1 MLFEDSYL
9 EVVGS
14 SLGLFKDKGSKF
26 IAYTFHIK
34 DEDDVKTRIAEI
46 RKKEYTARH
55 HCYAYVLN
63 PDKSIQRDS
72 DDGEP
77 SNTAGKPILGQLLS
91 NDLTNTLII
100 VVRYFGGVKLGVGG
114 LINAYRNAAAD
125 ALENTPVEQRFVKE
139 VFVVHFQYP
148 QMNNVMRI
156 VKDLKLEVIQQKFE
170 IECELTFSI
179 RKCQSEKMQGIF
191 ALNHKVK
198 LVYQKTI

>member
-14 SLGLFKDKGSKF
+14 SQGLFKDKGSKF

-34 DEDDVKTRIAEI
+34 DEDDVKSRMAEVK
-46 RKKEYTARH
+46 KKEYAAH
-55 HCYAYVLN
+55 HYCYAYVLN
-63 PDKSIQRDS
+63 PDKSIQKDS

-91 NDLTNTLII
+91 NNLTNTLII

-114 LINAYRNAAAD
+114 LIIAYRSAAQD
-125 ALENTPVEQRFVKE
+125 ALQNITIEKRHIKE
-139 VFVVHFQYP
+139 VFVAYFQYP
-148 QMNNVMRI
+148 EMNNVMRI
-156 VKDLKLEVIQQKFE
+156 VKDLKLNVIQQKFE

-179 RKCQSEKMQGIF
+179 RKSQSEKMQGIF
-191 ALNHKVK
+191 ALNHKIK
-198 LVYQKTI
+198 LMYQKTI

>member
-9 EVVGS
+9 EVVGVS
-14 SLGLFKDKGSKF
+14 EGLFKDKGSKF
-26 IAYTFHIK
+26 IAYAFH
-34 DEDDVKTRIAEI
+34 VKNEEEAKAKMAEI
-46 RKKEYTARH
+46 KKKEYAARH
-55 HCYAYVLN
+55 HCYAYILN

-125 ALENTPVEQRFVKE
+125 ALENIPVKQRFVKE

-148 QMNNVMRI
+148 EMNNVMRI
-156 VKDLKLEVIQQKFE
+156 VKDLKLDVIRQKFE

-179 RKCQSEKMQGIF
+179 RISQSEKMQSIF
-191 ALNHKVK
+191 VLNHKVK

>member
-1 MLFEDSYL
+1 MLFKDSYL

-34 DEDDVKTRIAEI
+34 DEDDVKTRMAEV
-46 RKKEYTARH
+46 KQKEYAAHH
-55 HCYAYVLN
+55 HCFAYVLK
-63 PDKSIQRDS
+63 PDKLIQKDS

-114 LINAYRNAAAD
+114 LIIAYRSAAQD
-125 ALENTPVEQRFVKE
+125 ALQNITIEKRYIKE
-139 VFVVHFQYP
+139 VFVAHFQYP
-148 QMNNVMRI
+148 EMNNVMRI
-156 VKDLKLEVIQQKFE
+156 VKDLKLNVIKQKFE

-179 RKCQSEKMQGIF
+179 RKSQSEKMQGIF
-191 ALNHKVK
+191 ALNHKIK
-198 LVYQKTI
+198 LIYQKTI

>member
-9 EVVGS
+9 EVVGVS
-14 SLGLFKDKGSKF
+14 EGLFKDKGSKF
-26 IAYTFHIK
+26 IAYAFH
-34 DEDDVKTRIAEI
+34 VKNEEEAKAKMAEI
-46 RKKEYTARH
+46 KKKEYAARH
-55 HCYAYVLN
+55 HCYAYILN

-125 ALENTPVEQRFVKE
+125 ALENIPVEQRFVKE
-139 VFVVHFQYP
+139 VFVVYFQYP
-148 QMNNVMRI
+148 EMNNVMRI
-156 VKDLKLEVIQQKFE
+156 VKDLKLDVIQQKFE

-179 RKCQSEKMQGIF
+179 RKSQSEKMQSIF

>member
-34 DEDDVKTRIAEI
+34 DEDDVKNRIAEI

-156 VKDLKLEVIQQKFE
+156 VKNLKIDVIQQKFE

-179 RKCQSEKMQGIF
+179 RKSQSEKMQGIF